1 MLALYKNWTSLEF
14 QLNGMQQ
21 EVNATQKAITNKK
34 KNKEDADAE
43 LARKKELDA
52 KIIEFKPNVAAAEQK
67 MRTKARTIANIVGDK
82 VPISQTEDDNL
93 TLRTWL
99 PDGPNASFE
108 KRNDI
113 LSHHEVM
120 YRLELFDT
128 ERGAKIAGHR
138 GFYLT
143 GDGVD
148 LNQAMINYGLD
159 FLRKKGFKKVM
170 TPFIMRKEHMAKT
183 AQLEDFDEELY
194 KVVGDEEEKYLI
206 ATSEQPISAMHSGEW
221 FEKPAD
227 QLPIRYAGYST
238 CFRNCLLYTSPSPR
252 DS

>member
-1 MLALYKNWTSLEF
+1 MIDLIQLQVEKGGDPEVVRESQRRRGASVELIDEVLALYKNWTSLEF

-143 GDGVD
+143 G
-148 LNQAMINYGLD
+148 
-159 FLRKKGFKKVM
+159 
-170 TPFIMRKEHMAKT
+170 
-183 AQLEDFDEELY
+183 
-194 KVVGDEEEKYLI
+194 
-206 ATSEQPISAMHSGEW
+206 
-221 FEKPAD
+221 
-227 QLPIRYAGYST
+227 
-238 CFRNCLLYTSPSPR
+238 CLLYTS
-252 DS
+252 DAADE